1 MKKDHPVVLF
11 DGVCNFCNG
20 IVNFLISQDKKKIL
34 RFSAMQSEVGKEIL
48 INHGFEP
55 GYTKSFIFINK
66 GIAYKKSTAA
76 LKVYNQLPWYWKW
89 TQIFWIVP
97 TFIRDAVYEFI
108 STNRYKWFGK
118 KSQCMIPTPENRDR
132 FL

>member
-1 MKKDHPVVLF
+1 
-11 DGVCNFCNG
+11 
-20 IVNFLISQDKKKIL
+20 
-34 RFSAMQSEVGKEIL
+34 MQSEVGKEIL

-97 TFIRDAVYEFI
+97 KFIRDAVYEFI